1 MRVQQTAASR
11 KRDSA
16 VQSLLELIR
25 LFEAEA
31 LWESVETIRAVLERL
46 CAWDLPAASRLF
58 WQLDGAG
65 AVGTISSGRT
75 ANFIAQHSAAVGSLL
90 GSLTATPSRAPDHLL
105 EN

>member
-11 KRDSA
+11 KRDTA

-31 LWESVETIRAVLERL
+31 LWESVETIRAVLDRIR
-46 CAWDLPAASRLF
+46 AWDLPAASRLF

-65 AVGTISSGRT
+65 AAGTISGT
-75 ANFIAQHSAAVGSLL
+75 ANFIAQHSTAVGSLL
-90 GSLTATPSRAPDHLL
+90 GSLTAADYLL